1 MKNIIS
7 QNNELRKKNEELLV
21 NEDEL
26 KILKSKY
33 DKL

>member
-1 MKNIIS
+1 MKSIIS